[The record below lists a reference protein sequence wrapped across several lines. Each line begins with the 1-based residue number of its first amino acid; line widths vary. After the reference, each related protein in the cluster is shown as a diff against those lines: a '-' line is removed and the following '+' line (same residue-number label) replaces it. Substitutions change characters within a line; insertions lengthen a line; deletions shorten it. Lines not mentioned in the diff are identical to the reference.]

1 MVEQCKAEI
10 CELHDFFQAW
20 FTGTLANTDT
30 NFARFADV
38 MADGFAIINPSGK
51 LSERPALLTGLRAA
65 HQRQPAIRI
74 WTQNHQLRHQ
84 VGDLALLTYEE
95 WQKDATHTTA
105 RLSTVLFRAQ
115 AGTPNGVMWLH
126 VHETWL
132 PGQYQ
137 Q

>member
-1 MVEQCKAEI
+1 MLEQCKAEI
-10 CELHDFFQAW
+10 CESHDFFQAW
-20 FTGTLANTDT
+20 FSGMLANTDT

-38 MADGFAIINPSGK
+38 MAEGFAIISPAGN

-65 HQRQPAIRI
+65 HQRQPGIRI

-84 VGDLALLTYEE
+84 VGDLTLLTYEE
-95 WQKDATHTTA
+95 WQESAAGTTA
-105 RLSTVLFRAQ
+105 RLSTVLFQAQ
-115 AGTPNGVMWLH
+115 AGSPNGVMWLY

-132 PGQYQ
+132 Q

>member
-1 MVEQCKAEI
+1 MLEQYKAEI

-20 FTGTLANTDT
+20 FTGALANTDA

-38 MADGFAIINPSGK
+38 MADGFVIISPAGK

-65 HQRQPAIRI
+65 HQRQPGIRI

-84 VGDLALLTYEE
+84 VGGLALLTYAE
-95 WQKDATHTTA
+95 WQESAVGTTA
-105 RLSTVLFRAQ
+105 RLSTVLFQAQ
-115 AGTPNGVMWLH
+115 AGTPNGVVWLH

-132 PGQYQ
+132 Q